1 MPEALTQSSVE
12 SIISE
17 TKREIRPYVF
27 KRLESRTPRK
37 AGDKIAHTITVTSG
51 KGGVGKT
58 SLVANLAICLAQA
71 GQRVIILDA
80 DLGLAN
86 VDVVFGIR
94 PKYNLIDVLNG
105 DMDIDDIMVSGPY
118 GIQIIAGGSGVMEL
132 ADIDNE
138 KAERLFNQLRF
149 LEDKTDYLLI
159 DTGAGINK
167 SVISFCQA
175 ADQVIVISTTEPTSL
190 VDAFGIIKVLSNK
203 RHDAYVSVLVNKV
216 DDIEEGQQIYNRLS
230 KVSKEYLND
239 FDVHY
244 LGCLKQDRNMHIAV
258 RQQTPLM
265 LFSPNSTVAVE
276 LRRIVSESF
285 HELPEQFK
293 FGEEDNENE
302 QEHESFF
309 KRLAKIFKGGKED

>member
-1 MPEALTQSSVE
+1 MPEPIMKPIEA
-12 SIISE
+12 IIAE
-17 TKREIRPYVF
+17 TRHEIQPYVF
-27 KRLESRTPRK
+27 KRLEARTPRK
-37 AGDKIAHTITVTSG
+37 AGEKIARTITVTSG

-86 VDVVFGIR
+86 IDVVFGIR
-94 PKYNLIDVLNG
+94 PKYNLMDVING
-105 DMDIDDIMVSGPY
+105 DMDIDNIMVSGPY

-132 ADIDNE
+132 ADLEQD

-149 LEDKTDYLLI
+149 LEDKTDFLLI
-159 DTGAGINK
+159 DTGAGISK

-175 ADQVIVISTTEPTSL
+175 ADQVVVITTTEPTSL

-203 RHDAYVSVLVNKV
+203 RPDAYVSAIVNKA
-216 DDIEEGQQIYNRLS
+216 DDIEEGTQIYERLS
-230 KVSKEYLND
+230 KVAKEYLNN
-239 FDVHY
+239 FEVHY

-265 LFSPNSTVAVE
+265 LFSPMSPVAVE
-276 LRRIVSESF
+276 LRKIVSQSF
-285 HELPEQFK
+285 YELPEQLK
-293 FGEEDNENE
+293 KNEEENE
-302 QEHESFF
+302 GFF
-309 KRLAKIFKGGKED
+309 KRLAKIFKGGKNN

>member
-1 MPEALTQSSVE
+1 MPEPIMKPIEA
-12 SIISE
+12 IIAE
-17 TKREIRPYVF
+17 TKHEIQPYVF
-27 KRLESRTPRK
+27 KRLEARTPRK
-37 AGDKIAHTITVTSG
+37 AGEKIARTITVTSG

-86 VDVVFGIR
+86 IDVVFGIR
-94 PKYNLIDVLNG
+94 PKYNLMDVING
-105 DMDIDDIMVSGPY
+105 DMDIDSIMVSGPY

-132 ADIDNE
+132 ADLEQD

-149 LEDKTDYLLI
+149 LEDKTDFLLI
-159 DTGAGINK
+159 DTGAGISK

-175 ADQVIVISTTEPTSL
+175 ADQVVVITTTEPTSL

-203 RHDAYVSVLVNKV
+203 RPDAYVSALVNKV
-216 DDIEEGQQIYNRLS
+216 DDIEEGMQIYGRLS
-230 KVSKEYLND
+230 KVAKEYLND
-239 FDVHY
+239 FEVHY

-265 LFSPNSTVAVE
+265 MFSPMSPVAVE
-276 LRRIVSESF
+276 LRKIVSQSF
-285 HELPEQFK
+285 YELPEQYQK
-293 FGEEDNENE
+293 NEEENE
-302 QEHESFF
+302 GFF
-309 KRLAKIFKGGKED
+309 KRLAKIFKGGREN

>member
-1 MPEALTQSSVE
+1 MPEPIMK
-12 SIISE
+12 SIEAIIAE
-17 TKREIRPYVF
+17 TKHEIQPYVF
-27 KRLESRTPRK
+27 KRLEARTPRK
-37 AGDKIAHTITVTSG
+37 AGEKIARTITVTSG

-86 VDVVFGIR
+86 IDVVFGIR
-94 PKYNLIDVLNG
+94 PKYNLMDVING
-105 DMDIDDIMVSGPY
+105 DMDIDNIMVSGPY

-132 ADIDNE
+132 ADLDNE

-149 LEDKTDYLLI
+149 LEDKTDFLLI
-159 DTGAGINK
+159 DTGAGISK

-175 ADQVIVISTTEPTSL
+175 ADQVVVITTTEPTSL

-203 RHDAYVSVLVNKV
+203 RPDAYVSALVNKV
-216 DDIEEGQQIYNRLS
+216 DDEEEGNQIYSRLS
-230 KVSKEYLND
+230 KVAKEYLND

-265 LFSPNSTVAVE
+265 LFSPMSPVAVE
-276 LRRIVSESF
+276 LRKIVSNSF
-285 HELPEQFK
+285 YELPEQYK
-293 FGEEDNENE
+293 KTEEENNEG
-302 QEHESFF
+302 FF
-309 KRLAKIFKGGKED
+309 QRLAKIFKGGKER